1 MPGSLARLTRGKPH
15 SLYLFLIQAI
25 ISLREL
31 FPDHYGHVCNGNLV
45 DLLCSRFFSVWNS
58 PELCHEWTQDIVYI
72 PICMYA
78 LFLSKRVTWSI
89 YLRGGIWYYTDE
101 KGEEVLYALIV
112 HRHAQRLNVAASLR
126 LRMDGSDIRE
136 RKKWRIVTRCAC
148 TIAVIACLRVCVCV
162 CR

>member
-1 MPGSLARLTRGKPH
+1 MPH

-45 DLLCSRFFSVWNS
+45 
-58 PELCHEWTQDIVYI
+58 YI

-89 YLRGGIWYYTDE
+89 YLRGGIRYYTDE
-101 KGEEVLYALIV
+101 KGEEVLYALTV
-112 HRHAQRLNVAASLR
+112 HRHAQRLNVAAIVCGCGWMARGR
-126 LRMDGSDIRE
+126 LPTFARE
-136 RKKWRIVTRCAC
+136 KNGVVTRCAC

-162 CR
+162 CVCVQIAVIACVQSLVRFLPVISCALIAVVAFV

>member
-1 MPGSLARLTRGKPH
+1 MPH

-45 DLLCSRFFSVWNS
+45 
-58 PELCHEWTQDIVYI
+58 YI

-89 YLRGGIWYYTDE
+89 YLRGGIRYYTDE
-101 KGEEVLYALIV
+101 KGEEVLYALTV

-136 RKKWRIVTRCAC
+136 RKKWRSDALRMHHCGHRLLAC
-148 TIAVIACLRVCVCV
+148 VCVCVCV

>member
-1 MPGSLARLTRGKPH
+1 MPH

-45 DLLCSRFFSVWNS
+45 
-58 PELCHEWTQDIVYI
+58 YI

-89 YLRGGIWYYTDE
+89 YLRGGIRYYTDE
-101 KGEEVLYALIV
+101 KGEEVLYALTV

>member
-1 MPGSLARLTRGKPH
+1 MPH

-89 YLRGGIWYYTDE
+89 YLRGGIRYYTDE
-101 KGEEVLYALIV
+101 KGEEVLYALTV
-112 HRHAQRLNVAASLR
+112 HRHAQRLNVAAIVCGCGWMARGR
-126 LRMDGSDIRE
+126 LPTFARE
-136 RKKWRIVTRCAC
+136 KNGVVTRCAC

>member
-1 MPGSLARLTRGKPH
+1 
-15 SLYLFLIQAI
+15 
-25 ISLREL
+25 
-31 FPDHYGHVCNGNLV
+31 
-45 DLLCSRFFSVWNS
+45 
-58 PELCHEWTQDIVYI
+58 
-72 PICMYA
+72 MYA

-148 TIAVIACLRVCVCV
+148 TIAVIACLRVCVCADSGHRLCAIARALFASHLLCVDRGRRFCVVARARV
-162 CR
+162 C